1 MVFCPRFPWDPDPEP
16 APPLPPLAKPLR
28 PRGRP
33 RGGPTASAPPDWLY
47 HHLTI
52 SGPAGEVAD
61 FAAQARGAGVIPWR
75 LDFARLEEDVFNL
88 AVAQPAAQRHLPV
101 AGCRILARQFRQRVE
116 AHHAKA
122 VGQIG
127 YSRACPL
134 DLHAVLPIPQ
144 EILALG
150 PTDPA
155 ALAWLAEHWGT
166 TDRLRQVHER
176 AKPRPGRRLS
186 VGHAVVGYGFFTLGD
201 TPDGAIARLSARWPA
216 LRFALR
222 RRLLD

>member
-16 APPLPPLAKPLR
+16 PPPLPLRAKPQR

-33 RGGPTASAPPDWLY
+33 QGGPMASAPPDWLY

-52 SGPAGEVAD
+52 SGPASEVAD

-75 LDFARLEEDVFNL
+75 LDFARIEEDVFNL

-127 YSRACPL
+127 DSRACPL

-222 RRLLD
+222 RRSLD

>member
-1 MVFCPRFPWDPDPEP
+1 MVFCPRFPWDPAPEP
-16 APPLPPLAKPLR
+16 APSLPVAEASLR

-33 RGGPTASAPPDWLY
+33 RIDRTAAAPADWRY

-52 SGPAGEVAD
+52 TGPAEETAA
-61 FAAQARGAGVIPWR
+61 FAGQARGAGVIPWR
-75 LDFARLEEDVFNL
+75 LDFARIEEDVFNL
-88 AVAQPAAQRHLPV
+88 AVTQPAASRRLPV

-127 YSRACPL
+127 VGRACPF
-134 DLHAVLPIPQ
+134 DLHALLPVPP

-166 TDRLRQVHER
+166 TDRLRQVHEQIR
-176 AKPRPGRRLS
+176 PRPGRRLPAD
-186 VGHAVVGYGFFTLGD
+186 HAAVGYGFFTHGD
-201 TPDGAIARLSARWPA
+201 TPDAATARLGTLWPA

-222 RRLLD
+222 PRSLD

>member
-1 MVFCPRFPWDPDPEP
+1 MVFCPRFPWDPEPEP
-16 APPLPPLAKPLR
+16 APPLPSLSKLQR

-33 RGGPTASAPPDWLY
+33 RGGRTASSPPDWLY

-52 SGPAGEVAD
+52 SGPASDVTD

-75 LDFARLEEDVFNL
+75 LDFARIEEDVFNL
-88 AVAQPAAQRHLPV
+88 AVAQPAAQRRLPV

-122 VGQIG
+122 IAQIG

-134 DLHAVLPIPQ
+134 DLHALLPIPP
-144 EILALG
+144 EILALS
-150 PTDPA
+150 PTDPV

-176 AKPRPGRRLS
+176 AKPRPGRRLPA
-186 VGHAVVGYGFFTLGD
+186 GHTVVGYGFFTRGE
-201 TPDGAIARLSARWPA
+201 TPAAAMARLGARWPA
-216 LRFALR
+216 LRFVLRPRAL
-222 RRLLD
+222 D

>member
-1 MVFCPRFPWDPDPEP
+1 M
-16 APPLPPLAKPLR
+16 
-28 PRGRP
+28 
-33 RGGPTASAPPDWLY
+33 
-47 HHLTI
+47 
-52 SGPAGEVAD
+52 
-61 FAAQARGAGVIPWR
+61 
-75 LDFARLEEDVFNL
+75 
-88 AVAQPAAQRHLPV
+88 
-101 AGCRILARQFRQRVE
+101 
-116 AHHAKA
+116 A

-186 VGHAVVGYGFFTLGD
+186 AGHAVVGYGFFTLGD

-222 RRLLD
+222 RRSLD